1 MKTTE
6 RQRINYLKKHAPVGK
21 IYEKHTYKNE
31 THVITSYAGDAF
43 HYVVE
48 EMADGSLEIG
58 EK

>member
-6 RQRINYLKKHAPVGK
+6 RQRINYLKKNAPVGK
-21 IYEKHTYKNE
+21 IYEKHTFGNE
-31 THVITSYAGDAF
+31 THVITSYAGDAM

-48 EMADGSLEIG
+48 EMPDGTLEIG